1 MNWAVASF
9 ALLAIAL
16 ALQIAAFERGRPS
29 PRSLALVAA
38 LAGLAVAGR
47 LAFAPLPNVKPTTDI
62 VLIAGFALGASQGFA
77 VGAVTA
83 LVSNMAFGQGPWTPW
98 QMLAWGLVG
107 VVGALLARASGGR
120 ISRWGLA
127 GVGALCGFMF
137 GMIMDVS
144 QWLTYGGEPQLAKL
158 IAYSATSL
166 PWNIAH
172 AAGNSA
178 FALAFGP
185 MLIAAVRR
193 AKQRLEPV
201 WLPIGTRMQA
211 VAVPAV
217 FMALAAFPGA
227 GNKTATAH
235 SASASPV
242 SWLLSAQ
249 NSDGGF
255 GNDNGASSAPM
266 TTAWAALG
274 LAASGRRL
282 DSTAR
287 TGGLTVLERLM
298 VDARAGGDAGADER
312 LLLAAVAGGADPTS
326 FGGRNLVRDVQAR
339 ITSGGAVKAGSGTPA
354 ANLTA
359 FAILSLVGAGRDAG
373 SGRLAAAVRWL
384 SAQQQADGGFG
395 PFAKGIGGSD
405 VDDTAAVMQALAAAG
420 SFSGSVKERSVAFLR
435 KAQASNGGFPLVP
448 GQQANAQSTAWAI
461 QGLIAAGER
470 SSAARNWLSARIA
483 PNGRVAYAPGSFQ
496 TPVWVTGQALIA
508 LAGKTLPLSAP
519 EPAPEQGQG
528 LSQVPEVVPNSNSGG
543 SPAGS
548 GRNGTT
554 AEGRAPSDSL
564 ARAKEIRKGK
574 AILHAKQVS
583 VAAARAVGIIV
594 GAFVRA
600 FGGPN
605 R

>member
-9 ALLAIAL
+9 AVLAVAL
-16 ALQIAAFERGRPS
+16 GLQIAAFERGRPS

-62 VLIAGFALGASQGFA
+62 VLVAGFALGASQGFA

-107 VVGALLARASGGR
+107 VVGALLAKASGGR

-127 GVGALCGFMF
+127 GVGALCGLMF

-144 QWLTYGGEPQLAKL
+144 QWLTYGGEPQVEKL

-172 AAGNSA
+172 AAGNVA

-201 WLPIGTRMQA
+201 WLPIGTRMNA

-217 FMALAAFPGA
+217 FMALAVAPGSSDK
-227 GNKTATAH
+227 GISAH

-249 NSDGGF
+249 NTDGGF
-255 GNDNGASSAPM
+255 GNDKGASSAPM

-287 TGGLTVLERLM
+287 SGGLTLLERLM
-298 VDARAGGDAGADER
+298 VDAREGGDAGADER
-312 LLLAAVAGGADPTS
+312 LLLAAVAGGADPSS

-339 ITSGGAVKAGSGTPA
+339 ISSGGAVKSDSGTPT

-359 FAILSLVGAGRDAG
+359 FAILSLVGAGRDAS
-373 SGRLAAAVRWL
+373 SGRLATAVRWL
-384 SAQQQADGGFG
+384 AAQQQADGGFG
-395 PFAKGIGGSD
+395 PFAKGVGGSD
-405 VDDTAAVMQALAAAG
+405 VDDTAAAMQALAAAG
-420 SFSGSVKERSVAFLR
+420 RLNGSVKERALSFLR
-435 KAQASNGGFPLVP
+435 QAQSASGGFPLAP
-448 GQQANAQSTAWAI
+448 GQQPNAQSTAWAI
-461 QGLIAAGER
+461 QALIAAGDG
-470 SSAARNWLSARIA
+470 SSAARSWLSARIA
-483 PNGRVAYAPGSFQ
+483 ANGRVAYAPGSFQ
-496 TPVWVTGQALIA
+496 TPVWVTGQALVA
-508 LAGKTLPLSAP
+508 LSGEVLPLSAP
-519 EPAPEQGQG
+519 QPVPGQRVP
-528 LSQVPEVVPNSNSGG
+528 QVEEVVPNSVSGG
-543 SPAGS
+543 LPSSS
-548 GRNGTT
+548 GETRVET
-554 AEGRAPSDSL
+554 AKRARSDSV
-564 ARAKEIRKGK
+564 AMAKEIRKGK
-574 AILHAKQVS
+574 AILHARQVAI
-583 VAAARAVGIIV
+583 AAARAAGTIV

-600 FGGPN
+600 FGGPT